1 MLLGEL
7 SKVLGPLPSL
17 CSSHCHSHISG
28 HRELRG
34 TEVIQF
40 HVQFINDRYVLLGW
54 VEVGLSEPYQQ
65 DEDRY
70 SHGLCPEDSKGFQ
83 SNLGTLGGIFMGFH
97 EVLYLSN
104 LFGLNT
110 ILYMPR
116 VIPPLH
122 AYWGRFVKTSDHQGI
137 TSLLET
143 LEMLGKHFLMQAQ
156 PNERFKWKKAEASNP
171 QGCLASSSLLRLG
184 RCSGSQPIVLWP
196 RWSSYRQTQRLMW
209 TGNLTASFY
218 SMGALFSPVS
228 IYCFR
233 DVVLSQGQS
242 KADYK
247 VESYSVIG
255 RDSVVLKRWEFLLL
269 R

>member
-1 MLLGEL
+1 
-7 SKVLGPLPSL
+7 
-17 CSSHCHSHISG
+17 
-28 HRELRG
+28 
-34 TEVIQF
+34 
-40 HVQFINDRYVLLGW
+40 
-54 VEVGLSEPYQQ
+54 
-65 DEDRY
+65 
-70 SHGLCPEDSKGFQ
+70 
-83 SNLGTLGGIFMGFH
+83 MGFH

-122 AYWGRFVKTSDHQGI
+122 AYWGRCDHQGI

-143 LEMLGKHFLMQAQ
+143 LEMLGKHFLMQTQ

-171 QGCLASSSLLRLG
+171 QGCWASSSLLRLG
-184 RCSGSQPIVLWP
+184 RCSGSQPIVPWP

-209 TGNLTASFY
+209 TGNLTTSFY
-218 SMGALFSPVS
+218 SMGTLFSPVS
-228 IYCFR
+228 IYCLR

-242 KADYK
+242 KAEYK

-255 RDSVVLKRWEFLLL
+255 RDSVALKRWEFLLF